1 MKNLTQTQPNVST
14 ATGALT
20 PTPKTPVT
28 PATTAAQDVFEPNVD
43 IYDEGGVLY
52 LAADVPG
59 ATTDAVETRVDDG
72 VLTVRANVAG
82 IGATWKPMYLE
93 FSEGHFERSFRLPT
107 DVDAERI
114 TATLK
119 NGVLTLGLPT
129 AEKAKPRKI
138 QVKQG

>member
-1 MKNLTQTQPNVST
+1 MKNVTQTQPNVSPNPT
-14 ATGALT
+14 ALT
-20 PTPKTPVT
+20 HTPKTPVT
-28 PATTAAQDVFEPNVD
+28 PAPTAAQAVFEPNVD

-59 ATTDAVETRVDDG
+59 AATDTVETHVDDG
-72 VLTVRANVAG
+72 VLTVRANVANVD
-82 IGATWKPMYLE
+82 AAWKPMYLE
-93 FSEGHFERSFRLPT
+93 FSEGHFERSFRLPA